1 MEEDIVLKDVN
12 HIHPLPDFVEG
23 GLAYLPY
30 GNLDD
35 KENFVKIM
43 KIFLDRLSFV
53 DQKMVELAEMRTLLN
68 AENENLDEIGRQ
80 LGILRNGLEDPE
92 YRAVITI
99 LSGGNA
105 KSGTRTDIISTLRQI
120 FGDDNFTTYKGY
132 NYRFDINVYDSCM
145 EVMDILPQIL
155 EMLPLVTH
163 LRLVE
168 ADGYPFGFEGDKQS
182 FGWASVHDDIRNG
195 AGGMASLTYTSEQEE
210 AFFG

>member
-105 KSGTRTDIISTLRQI
+105 KSGTRTDIISTLRQSLVMRTSPPI
-120 FGDDNFTTYKGY
+120 KVITTVS
-132 NYRFDINVYDSCM
+132 I
-145 EVMDILPQIL
+145 
-155 EMLPLVTH
+155 
-163 LRLVE
+163 
-168 ADGYPFGFEGDKQS
+168 
-182 FGWASVHDDIRNG
+182 
-195 AGGMASLTYTSEQEE
+195 
-210 AFFG
+210 